1 MNVPRTLTPVNLVEV
16 RQVKVDERGGAVDP
30 GDLYDHA
37 ESPEALLHGVEL
49 SRYGLLGDI
58 RRERCG
64 APPVP
69 RDLLD
74 RRVGQVDVSGVRHP
88 ATSNPSAAS
97 WAVMTR
103 SMPPVP
109 RSPGQSVRGLP
120 RHRQQP

>member
-69 RDLLD
+69 PISLTVASARSTFPVYVTP
-74 RRVGQVDVSGVRHP
+74 RRRIRRRP
-88 ATSNPSAAS
+88 AG
-97 WAVMTR
+97 R
-103 SMPPVP
+103 
-109 RSPGQSVRGLP
+109 L
-120 RHRQQP
+120 